1 MTDER
6 TRTRPRGAWRRL
18 RPWLAAC
25 AASCAFAAP
34 PAVAH
39 AAQAAP
45 VLRAAPAEAGTAVDT
60 ALTTVY
66 VVRHAEKNAVFAG
79 ADPPLSEA
87 GARRAEALA
96 RALADAHVTTILTT
110 HFART
115 RDTARPLA
123 AATGDSITVFDQT
136 DAARVAAEVWARHAG
151 EAVLVVGHSDT
162 VPAIVRA
169 LAGRDVPPY
178 REGEFDRL
186 YVVVRRGA
194 ERPVLLALRYGE
206 GVAK

>member
-1 MTDER
+1 MTDDR
-6 TRTRPRGAWRRL
+6 TTRPRGAWPRL

-25 AASCAFAAP
+25 ATPIAFAGAM
-34 PAVAH
+34 AVAH
-39 AAQAAP
+39 AVHAAP
-45 VLRAAPAEAGTAVDT
+45 VPRAAPAEVVAAVDT

-87 GARRAEALA
+87 GARRADALA

-115 RDTARPLA
+115 RDTVRPLA

-136 DAARVAAEVWARHAG
+136 DAARVAAEVWTRHAG

-206 GVAK
+206 GTAK